1 MWASPLKTQQ
11 EVTKLGEE
19 KHDEAQRG
27 EQSRVIMADGSTHSD
42 RQWVCGLGEYVRCC
56 PSRQDRGDNSR
67 LASFHRRVLYCFTPM
82 QWPATRTS
90 LITFVAEATQ
100 SRVA

>member
-27 EQSRVIMADGSTHSD
+27 EQSRVIMADGSTHYD
-42 RQWVCGLGEYVRCC
+42 RQWVCGLGECAAALLGKIVVTIVAWRVSIDGCFIVSHPC
-56 PSRQDRGDNSR
+56 NGLLHAR
-67 LASFHRRVLYCFTPM
+67 L
-82 QWPATRTS
+82 
-90 LITFVAEATQ
+90 
-100 SRVA
+100 